1 MAMLSSA
8 PAMSDDE
15 HFRKGARAP
24 VELRAS
30 FRRDAPGAVL
40 EKGGRVSDLSIGGA
54 FVEASDPPMEGAR
67 LWLTFST
74 PTAWDPLELPA
85 EVRWR
90 KPSGFGVQFSALT
103 PTQAQALHA
112 LVQQTMFG
120 GLDS

>member
-1 MAMLSSA
+1 MTGEN
-8 PAMSDDE
+8 E
-15 HFRKGARAP
+15 HFRKGARAA

-40 EKGGRVSDLSIGGA
+40 EKGGRVSDLSMGGA
-54 FVEASDPPMEGAR
+54 FVEAGDPPVEGAR

-90 KPSGFGVQFSALT
+90 KPSGFGVAFGALS
-103 PTQAQALHA
+103 PAQARALHA
-112 LVQQTMFG
+112 LVQQTEFG
-120 GLDS
+120 NLDS